1 MFLHVFR
8 YKIKSIAREHWCVR
22 WNFIF
27 PLAIATAFY
36 FGFGNMIK
44 DDPDAFKAIP
54 VAIVENDTE
63 TAFSGTVRKMSEGT
77 GDDRMFELTVTSD
90 EKSAMKLLSSG
101 SVTGVFLEDKN
112 GPSLTVNDNG
122 TEQTILAEFLTE
134 YENYTE
140 TMGNIALKDPAGVGE
155 AAEYL
160 ASDTEVM
167 KEKAVAES
175 TQSPYLQYFYALIA
189 MACLYGS
196 WITASIIESI
206 SANES
211 AFGARYECAPVKKI
225 VSFTASAAAALVFV
239 FSSTVLLML
248 YINFVL
254 DIKFE
259 GEMPAMLAAA
269 LLGSFIGVSAGL
281 FVGVVSGRNASLR
294 IAVPLAFSMVSSF
307 LGGLMYGGMKQL
319 IEVNVPLINRI
330 NPASLISDAFYTL
343 GMYGTGRRFYR
354 DCADMLIMSAVFIV
368 LSAVIFRRR
377 SYASI

>member
-1 MFLHVFR
+1 
-8 YKIKSIAREHWCVR
+8 
-22 WNFIF
+22 
-27 PLAIATAFY
+27 
-36 FGFGNMIK
+36 
-44 DDPDAFKAIP
+44 
-54 VAIVENDTE
+54 
-63 TAFSGTVRKMSEGT
+63 
-77 GDDRMFELTVTSD
+77 
-90 EKSAMKLLSSG
+90 
-101 SVTGVFLEDKN
+101 
-112 GPSLTVNDNG
+112 
-122 TEQTILAEFLTE
+122 
-134 YENYTE
+134 
-140 TMGNIALKDPAGVGE
+140 
-155 AAEYL
+155 
-160 ASDTEVM
+160 
-167 KEKAVAES
+167 
-175 TQSPYLQYFYALIA
+175 
-189 MACLYGS
+189 
-196 WITASIIESI
+196 
-206 SANES
+206 
-211 AFGARYECAPVKKI
+211 
-225 VSFTASAAAALVFV
+225 
-239 FSSTVLLML
+239 
-248 YINFVL
+248 L

>member
-8 YKIKSIAREHWCVR
+8 YKIMSIARERWCVG
-22 WNFIF
+22 WNFLF
-27 PLAIATAFY
+27 PLALATAFY

-44 DDPDAFKAIP
+44 NDPDAFKTIP
-54 VAIVENDTE
+54 VAIVENDT
-63 TAFSGTVRKMSEGT
+63 AFSQTVRKMSEGT
-77 GDDRMFELTVTSD
+77 GDDRLFELTEASD
-90 EKSAMKLLSSG
+90 KESALKLLSDG
-101 SVTGVFLEDKN
+101 SVTGVFLEGKK
-112 GPSLTVNDNG
+112 GLSLTVNNNG
-122 TEQTILAEFLTE
+122 TQQTILAEFLTE
-134 YENYTE
+134 YENYTD
-140 TMGNIALKDPAGVGE
+140 TIGDIALKDPAKVKE
-155 AAEYL
+155 AAGYL
-160 ASDTEVM
+160 ASDMDVM
-167 KEKAVAES
+167 KEKAVTES
-175 TQSPYLQYFYALIA
+175 TQSPYLQYFYALIG

-225 VSFTASAAAALVFV
+225 VSFGASAAAALVFV
-239 FSSTVLLML
+239 FSSTTLLML

-254 DIKFE
+254 RIKFE
-259 GEMPAMLAAA
+259 GEIPAILAAV
-269 LLGSFIGVSAGL
+269 LLGSFIGVSGGL

-319 IEVNVPLINRI
+319 IEVKAPLINRI

-354 DCADMLIMSAVFIV
+354 DCADMLIMSAVFLV